1 MPSVRLPFDDEWEF
15 AARGGLKGIN
25 EDGKNG
31 DDPNSEDLAQYA
43 HFLRAAVDPGP
54 SAIGTLKPNALDLFD
69 MLGNVQE
76 MMGGSY
82 APTTGGRIMG
92 GGGGFP
98 SAAASL
104 ISL

>member
-1 MPSVRLPFDDEWEF
+1 MLQIPRIWRNTLIFF
-15 AARGGLKGIN
+15 
-25 EDGKNG
+25 
-31 DDPNSEDLAQYA
+31 
-43 HFLRAAVDPGP
+43 RAAVDPGP